1 MAAQLFLIAP
11 PNAEPGGF
19 AAALKALLATT
30 EVAALLVPRGD
41 RSLEAF
47 EACVRAATPIAQ
59 AAGCAVLIEGD
70 AAHAKALGVDGVH
83 IAGPVPAIKA
93 AIAALKPDLIV
104 GVGGVETRHEAMTR
118 GELDIDYIMFGP
130 FSGAIAPDLREI
142 AGWWAET
149 MEVPSV
155 LSDPE
160 AIGETAN
167 DEGCEFLALSTSIW
181 QAPDPETAIAGI
193 LRRLGG
199 E

>member
-1 MAAQLFLIAP
+1 
-11 PNAEPGGF
+11 
-19 AAALKALLATT
+19 
-30 EVAALLVPRGD
+30 
-41 RSLEAF
+41 
-47 EACVRAATPIAQ
+47 
-59 AAGCAVLIEGD
+59 VLIEGD

-160 AIGETAN
+160 AISETAN